1 MAFLFPKLFPGCV
14 TTGGFGINL
23 SLTDAMALY
32 WKPVAIRVQ
41 GTCTDLSSG
50 DTFTMDTTYTSVQTL
65 DDLVCGSSLEMNDAG
80 VYVFS
85 IGPDAFQQGEFYMPS
100 MGVEFILRDAGGAG
114 RICIIDTSTFYD
126 TNGSFSFQNSSI
138 PALFFNDDD
147 PGAPHSGSGSFTII
161 TPRTF

>member
-1 MAFLFPKLFPGCV
+1 MAFLFPNLFPGCV

-32 WKPVAIRVQ
+32 WKTISLRVQ
-41 GTCTDLSSG
+41 GTCTNLLDDRTYTMDS
-50 DTFTMDTTYTSVQTL
+50 TFTSGQTI
-65 DDLVCGSSLEMNDAG
+65 DDLVCGSALDFG
-80 VYVFS
+80 GFS
-85 IGPDAFQQGEFYMPS
+85 IGPAAFQQGEFYMPS

>member
-32 WKPVAIRVQ
+32 WKPISLRVQ
-41 GTCTDLSSG
+41 GTCTDLKNG
-50 DTFTMDTTYTSVQTL
+50 LTFTMDDTFTSAQTI
-65 DDLVCGSSLEMNDAG
+65 DDLVCGSALDFGA
-80 VYVFS
+80 FS
-85 IGPDAFQQGEFYMPS
+85 IGPAAFQQGELYMPS
-100 MGVEFILRDAGGAG
+100 INVEFLLIGNEGFG
-114 RICIIDTSTFYD
+114 RLCLIDTGVDYL

-138 PALFFNDDD
+138 PALFFDDDD
-147 PGAPHSGSGSFTII
+147 PSIPHSGSGSFTII

>member
-14 TTGGFGINL
+14 ATGGFGINL

-32 WKPVAIRVQ
+32 WKPVSLRVQ
-41 GTCTDLSSG
+41 GTCTDLFTG
-50 DTFTMDTTYTSVQTL
+50 VIFTMDDTYTSVQTIG
-65 DDLVCGSSLEMNDAG
+65 DLVCGSGLELIGPSALG
-80 VYVFS
+80 FS
-85 IGPDAFQQGEFYMPS
+85 IGPDALQQGELYMPS
-100 MGVEFILRDAGGAG
+100 ISVEFILRDIDGNG
-114 RICIIDTSTFYD
+114 RICLIDTSTFYD
-126 TNGSFSFQNSSI
+126 TNGSLSFQNSSI